1 MDLTKIDSPAF
12 LKDLTEEQLNS
23 LGQDIR
29 SFLIENISKTGG
41 HLSSNLGVV
50 ELTIALH
57 YVFDSPIDKIFF
69 DVGHQSY
76 VHKILTGRAK
86 DFSTLRKTNGMS
98 GFQKINESEH
108 DVWEAGHSSTAI
120 SAAVAMAVSRD
131 LDKQNYHVI
140 PVVGDAAMVG
150 GESLEAL
157 NHLGSINNKVIIV
170 LNDNQMAIGKS
181 VGSFG
186 DFLADVR
193 ISRTYNHL
201 KEDYRLLLSKG
212 KVRRCIL
219 KGTKAI
225 KNFVKRGV
233 IKPTIFDDFGI
244 EYLGPVDGHD
254 IHDLLR
260 VFHVA
265 KNARGSVVVHVVTK
279 KGKGYVHAENDVC
292 GKWHGIGPFEID
304 TGKAKT
310 KVDATVSSWSSIVS
324 LHLES
329 LMQKDEQ
336 IIAITPAMIHGSAME
351 SLFNHFPSRCFD
363 VGIAEEHAM
372 TFVAGLAISNKK
384 PFISIYSSFLQRAY
398 DQINHDIARMNAPCF
413 ISIDRAG
420 IVGSDGPT
428 HHGVFDIGILTP
440 IPNIIIFA
448 PKDAQEAMDYMT
460 MAFLDFSHPY
470 VLRIPRADV
479 KTVSNYQYTP
489 MTIGTWTSIKKPEKP
504 VITIIC
510 YGDNVNKIDAL
521 CLQHNIEAW
530 IVNARFIKPMDCTML
545 DAIANNESPILVYET
560 DLKCNGLASA
570 ISYYYSQNNIARQI
584 HSIGIEDHYSMQGSI
599 HDIYQEEQI
608 DLDSVLLK
616 IKEII
621 HD

>member
-1 MDLTKIDSPAF
+1 MNLKEIESPSF
-12 LKDLTEEQLNS
+12 IKDLTEEQMYS
-23 LGQDIR
+23 LAKDIR

-41 HLSSNLGVV
+41 HLSSNLGIV

-57 YVFDSPIDKIFF
+57 YVFDSPVDKIFF

-86 DFSTLRKTNGMS
+86 DFPTLRKTNGMS
-98 GFQKINESEH
+98 GFQKIKESSH
-108 DVWEAGHSSTAI
+108 DVWEAGHSSTAL
-120 SAAVAMAVSRD
+120 SGAVAMAISRD
-131 LDKQNYHVI
+131 LDQQSYHVV
-140 PVVGDAAMVG
+140 PVIGDAAMVG

-212 KVRRCIL
+212 KLRRGIL

-233 IKPTIFDDFGI
+233 IKPTIFDDFGV
-244 EYLGPVDGHD
+244 EYLGPVNGHD

-260 VFHVA
+260 AFHVA

-279 KGKGYVHAENDVC
+279 KGKGYKHAENDIC
-292 GKWHGIGPFEID
+292 GKWHGIGPFDID
-304 TGKAKT
+304 SGLSKPTNEGLVT
-310 KVDATVSSWSSIVS
+310 SWSAIVS
-324 LHLES
+324 LHLKT
-329 LMQKDEQ
+329 LMEKEEN

-351 SLFNHFPSRCFD
+351 CLFEQFPKRCFD

-372 TFVAGLAISNKK
+372 TFVAGMSISHKK
-384 PFISIYSSFLQRAY
+384 PFLSIYSSFLQRAY
-398 DQINHDIARMNAPCF
+398 DQVNHDIARMNLPCF
-413 ISIDRAG
+413 ITIDRAG

-428 HHGVFDIGILTP
+428 HHGVFDIGIL
-440 IPNIIIFA
+440 IALPNLIIFA
-448 PKDAQEAMDYMT
+448 PKDAKEAMDYMT
-460 MAFLDFSHPY
+460 MAFSNFNHPY
-470 VLRIPRADV
+470 ILRIPRADV
-479 KTVSNYQYTP
+479 MKVENYQYTL
-489 MTIGTWTSIKKPEKP
+489 MEIGTWDIDYQTKNSK
-504 VITIIC
+504 IIIIS
-510 YGDNVNKIDAL
+510 YGDNVSKLRNL
-521 CLQHNIEAW
+521 CITNTIEAT
-530 IVNARFIKPMDCTML
+530 IINARFIKPMDYSVL
-545 DAIANNESPILVYET
+545 LRIAKNKQPILVYET
-560 DLKCNGLASA
+560 DLKINGLASS
-570 ISYYYSQNNIARQI
+570 ISYYYSQNNLARQI
-584 HSIGIEDHYSMQGSI
+584 HSIGIEDHYSMQGFI
-599 HDIYQEEQI
+599 NDIYQEEQI